1 MRNPSRETKFT
12 STSLNHLMKTKVAA
26 LLTDQ
31 QIKGAF
37 GRRLFSHQI
46 RARLTTKSSPFD
58 RNCSVLGSC
67 VPRHGRQKVEK
78 QLCPDKE
85 KCVFTSVLCGRC

>member
-31 QIKGAF
+31 QVMGAF
-37 GRRLFSHQI
+37 RRTLDH
-46 RARLTTKSSPFD
+46 
-58 RNCSVLGSC
+58 
-67 VPRHGRQKVEK
+67 KV
-78 QLCPDKE
+78 QS
-85 KCVFTSVLCGRC
+85 F